1 MERSFH
7 IRNRQELY
15 RTIPDHSLF
24 VCFAG
29 RILPQSA
36 DAEYPFFANRN
47 FAYLTGLDGAEV
59 HDFVFLARKEGE
71 AVEET
76 VFALPP
82 DAMAERWTGR
92 RLKEDEIRSRSGVK
106 RVLPAERFSA
116 VFHAAA
122 ERSRTVVLDLW
133 KKSPED
139 PDTEAFRF
147 AAALD
152 YFAAYAED
160 IAGPRLLGSVGFVEA
175 EFGVVVD
182 VDRVYAHF
190 FGAVCAYF
198 CHNYLVDSA
207 GEHEAAVI
215 VGVFADEID
224 ASGRRVYGAVAAEA
238 ALEYAVDVLLELH
251 DNDI

>member
-36 DAEYPFFANRN
+36 DAEYPFVANRN

-92 RLKEDEIRSRSGVK
+92 RLKEEEIRSRSGVE

-122 ERSRTVVLDLW
+122 ERSRTVALDLW
-133 KKSPED
+133 KKSP
-139 PDTEAFRF
+139 PS
-147 AAALD
+147 ALPP
-152 YFAAYAED
+152 EW
-160 IAGPRLLGSVGFVEA
+160 AGIIPGWGSRTATGSSAPSAPSRARRRSPPCARPRRSPRRGS
-175 EFGVVVD
+175 
-182 VDRVYAHF
+182 
-190 FGAVCAYF
+190 
-198 CHNYLVDSA
+198 
-207 GEHEAAVI
+207 
-215 VGVFADEID
+215 
-224 ASGRRVYGAVAAEA
+224 RR
-238 ALEYAVDVLLELH
+238 
-251 DNDI
+251 

>member
-7 IRNRQELY
+7 MRNRQELY
-15 RTIPDHSLF
+15 RAMPDHSLF

-59 HDFVFLARKEGE
+59 HDFIFLARKEGE
-71 AVEET
+71 SVEET

-92 RLKEDEIRSRSGVK
+92 RLKEDEIRSRSGVE
-106 RVLPAERFSA
+106 RVLPVERFSA

-139 PDTEAFRF
+139 PDTERS
-147 AAALD
+147 
-152 YFAAYAED
+152 E
-160 IAGPRLLGSVGFVEA
+160 
-175 EFGVVVD
+175 
-182 VDRVYAHF
+182 
-190 FGAVCAYF
+190 
-198 CHNYLVDSA
+198 
-207 GEHEAAVI
+207 EHT
-215 VGVFADEID
+215 
-224 ASGRRVYGAVAAEA
+224 S
-238 ALEYAVDVLLELH
+238 ELQSPS
-251 DNDI
+251 